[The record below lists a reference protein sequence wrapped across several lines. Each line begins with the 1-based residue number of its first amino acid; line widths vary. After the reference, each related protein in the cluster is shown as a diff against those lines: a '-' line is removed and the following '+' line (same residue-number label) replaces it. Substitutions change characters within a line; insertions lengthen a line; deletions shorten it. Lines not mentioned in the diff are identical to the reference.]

1 MKTYEQHPLSALFPP
16 MPDEEYAS
24 LFDDIDQNGLR
35 DPIVVHQGKILDG
48 WHRYS
53 VCKELELDRIKMV
66 EYEGNDPVAFVKS
79 KNFHRRHLSASQRA
93 MIIVSL
99 SDPTRA
105 GRPKTG
111 NTAMTIEDEAQ
122 AAQVNEKTIKRARA
136 ASKGTQELQD
146 AVIAGDMTVEDAAQ
160 LAKESPA
167 KQREAVQKKEKPKKD
182 KPKKAR
188 GDVVSAEAYKTL
200 QEEYDN
206 MMMNYEAM
214 AAELSACDAV
224 INSKEVHEM
233 KKLHLEINTLKA
245 SRDQWMK
252 KSSELTRQLNY
263 AQNKLKKY
271 ENS

>member
-16 MPDEEYAS
+16 MPDEEFKA
-24 LFDDIDQNGLR
+24 LIDDIDANGLR
-35 DPIVVHQGKILDG
+35 DPVVIYQGKVLDG

-53 VCKELELDRIKMV
+53 ACLELDLDRIKML
-66 EYEGNDPVAFVKS
+66 EYEGNDPAAFVRS
-79 KNFHRRHLSASQRA
+79 KNLHRRHLSASQRA
-93 MIIVSL
+93 MIAVSM
-99 SDPTRA
+99 SDPKGA
-105 GRPKTG
+105 GRPRG
-111 NTAMTIEDEAQ
+111 NEHAMTVEETAEV
-122 AAQVNEKTIKRARA
+122 AQVSEKTVKQARA
-136 ASKGTQELQD
+136 AAKGTPELQA
-146 AVIAGDMTVEDAAQ
+146 AVRDGEMSVADAAE

-182 KPKKAR
+182 KPKKDR
-188 GDVVSAEAYKTL
+188 RDVVSAEAYKVL
-200 QEEYDN
+200 QDEYDN
-206 MMMNYEAM
+206 LMLNYEAM

-224 INSKEVHEM
+224 INSKEVAEM

-252 KSSELTRQLNY
+252 KATELTRQLNY